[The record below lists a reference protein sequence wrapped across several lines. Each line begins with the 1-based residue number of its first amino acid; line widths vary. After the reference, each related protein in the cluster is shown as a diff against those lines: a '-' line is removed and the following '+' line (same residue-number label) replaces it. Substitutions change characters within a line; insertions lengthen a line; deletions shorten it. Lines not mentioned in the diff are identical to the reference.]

1 MKLIFKILFAPVF
14 ALLTLAVWISSLILR
29 MSAWVFEIFGTV
41 LGILGVAVLVLDSV
55 RNGVIVLVIAFAVS
69 PLGLPM
75 LAAWMIGQ
83 VQKLRWFV
91 IERVYG

>member
-1 MKLIFKILFAPVF
+1 MKLILKILLAPAV
-14 ALLTLAVWISSLILR
+14 AVLSLTVWISSLMLR
-29 MSAWVFEIFGTV
+29 MSAWVFGLLGTV
-41 LGILGVAVLVLDSV
+41 LGILGVVVLVLDSMC
-55 RNGVIVLVIAFAVS
+55 NGVIVLAIAFAVS

-91 IERVYG
+91 IDRVYG

>member
-1 MKLIFKILFAPVF
+1 MKLILKILLAPAV
-14 ALLTLAVWISSLILR
+14 AVLSLTVWISSLMLR
-29 MSAWVFEIFGTV
+29 MSAWVFGLLGTV
-41 LGILGVAVLVLDSV
+41 LGILGVAVMVLDSV
-55 RNGVIVLVIAFAVS
+55 RNGVIVLAIAFAVS

-91 IERVYG
+91 IDRVYG

>member
-1 MKLIFKILFAPVF
+1 MMIIFKILFAPMV
-14 ALLTLAVWISSLILR
+14 AVLTLAVWISSLMLR
-29 MSAWVFEIFGTV
+29 MSAWVSGLLGTV

-75 LAAWMIGQ
+75 LATWMIGQ

>member
-1 MKLIFKILFAPVF
+1 MKLIFKILFAPVV
-14 ALLTLAVWISSLILR
+14 ALLTLTVWISSLMVR
-29 MSAWVFEIFGTV
+29 MSAWVFGLLGTV
-41 LGILGVAVLVLDSV
+41 LSILGVAVLVLDSV
-55 RNGVIVLVIAFAVS
+55 RNGVIVLAVAFAVS

-91 IERVYG
+91 IERVYE